1 METQNLELRSAV
13 GRDSHSDSE
22 LMVGMVY
29 KRCSHINKYYVNVKH
44 KAAVSQHDKYKDF
57 NAITNIYEAQ
67 MMYAPP
73 RCPVPTVADHSEFIS
88 NV

>member
-29 KRCSHINKYYVNVKH
+29 KRCSHINTYYVNVKH
-44 KAAVSQHDKYKDF
+44 KAAVSQHDKY
-57 NAITNIYEAQ
+57 
-67 MMYAPP
+67 
-73 RCPVPTVADHSEFIS
+73 
-88 NV
+88 